1 MSQTIRRG
9 TYVLLL
15 DFLSARDIE
24 VGSLGI
30 LHFDPGR
37 YCYVGSAMGGLDQRL
52 SRHLRKEKSIRWHID
67 RLTVSADVCE
77 AWESYPDYVEECSL
91 AHCAEACGMVPIHP
105 GFGCSDC
112 SCRTHLFRVTE
123 GSDRMLIERCS
134 LEGYQ
139 QVSRT
144 CGA

>member
-1 MSQTIRRG
+1 MTQTMRRG

-15 DFLSARDIE
+15 DFFSPADLK

-52 SRHLRKEKSIRWHID
+52 SRHLRKEKTIRWHID
-67 RLTVSADVCE
+67 NLTIAADRVE
-77 AWESYPDYVEECSL
+77 AWESYPEYIEECML
-91 AHCAEACGMVPIHP
+91 AHFAEENGMVPVHP

-112 SCRTHLFRVTE
+112 RCRTHLFLAPGDSAERLISSC
-123 GSDRMLIERCS
+123 GLDRHL
-134 LEGYQ
+134 
-139 QVSRT
+139 
-144 CGA
+144 

>member
-1 MSQTIRRG
+1 MTQTMRRG

-15 DFLSARDIE
+15 DFFSPADLK

-52 SRHLRKEKSIRWHID
+52 SRHLRKQKTIRWHID
-67 RLTVSADVCE
+67 NLTIAADRVE
-77 AWESYPDYVEECSL
+77 AWESYPEYIEECML
-91 AHCAEACGMVPIHP
+91 AHLAEENGMVPVHP

-112 SCRTHLFRVTE
+112 RCRTHLFLAPGDSAERLI
-123 GSDRMLIERCS
+123 SACNLDRYL
-134 LEGYQ
+134 G
-139 QVSRT
+139 
-144 CGA
+144 